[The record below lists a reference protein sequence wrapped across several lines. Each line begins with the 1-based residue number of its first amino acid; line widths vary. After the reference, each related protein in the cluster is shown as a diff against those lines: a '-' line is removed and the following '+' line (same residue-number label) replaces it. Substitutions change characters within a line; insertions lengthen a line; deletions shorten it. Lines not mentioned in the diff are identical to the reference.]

1 MSTGKYRQH
10 KSDMQVVPAHVRLV
24 QREVQAYLATSG
36 TTQRLR
42 SLGLEPAALCGEG
55 FAARIDREVAG
66 YSQIAQALGF
76 TAD

>member
-24 QREVQAYLATSG
+24 QREVA
-36 TTQRLR
+36 
-42 SLGLEPAALCGEG
+42 G
-55 FAARIDREVAG
+55 F
-66 YSQIAQALGF
+66 SQIAQALGL